1 MDRIFEALASTARRQ
16 ILAYLSAGEL
26 SAGELA
32 ERFDFSKP
40 ALSSHLR
47 ILEEAGL
54 IEREKRGQFVYFRQ
68 VPDRLANTLFSWAV
82 LLGADDRHLRFRSSV
97 RVQRRS
103 DGHVEI
109 SLGSRVQTLNAFGSM
124 YMALIDAGHRHYV
137 APALLRRAVEHAL
150 APELANVGDPAAHP
164 ANC

>member
-47 ILEEAGL
+47 ILEDAGL

-68 VPDRLANTLFSWAV
+68 VPDRLANTLFSWAAEV
-82 LLGADDRHLRFRSSV
+82 CPVDGPLKREARA
-97 RVQRRS
+97 RRKS
-103 DGHVEI
+103 
-109 SLGSRVQTLNAFGSM
+109 
-124 YMALIDAGHRHYV
+124 
-137 APALLRRAVEHAL
+137 PAR
-150 APELANVGDPAAHP
+150 
-164 ANC
+164 

>member
-47 ILEEAGL
+47 ILEDAGL

-68 VPDRLANTLFSWAV
+68 VPDRLANTLFSWAAEV
-82 LLGADDRHLRFRSSV
+82 CPVGGLLKREARA
-97 RVQRRS
+97 RRK
-103 DGHVEI
+103 
-109 SLGSRVQTLNAFGSM
+109 T
-124 YMALIDAGHRHYV
+124 
-137 APALLRRAVEHAL
+137 PAR
-150 APELANVGDPAAHP
+150 
-164 ANC
+164 

>member
-68 VPDRLANTLFSWAV
+68 VPDRLANTLFSWAAEV
-82 LLGADDRHLRFRSSV
+82 CPVGGPLKREARARRKSSA
-97 RVQRRS
+97 R
-103 DGHVEI
+103 
-109 SLGSRVQTLNAFGSM
+109 
-124 YMALIDAGHRHYV
+124 
-137 APALLRRAVEHAL
+137 
-150 APELANVGDPAAHP
+150 
-164 ANC
+164 

>member
-1 MDRIFEALASTARRQ
+1 MAMDRIFEALASTARRQ

-68 VPDRLANTLFSWAV
+68 VPDRLANTLFSWAAEV
-82 LLGADDRHLRFRSSV
+82 CPVGGPLKREARA
-97 RVQRRS
+97 RRKS
-103 DGHVEI
+103 
-109 SLGSRVQTLNAFGSM
+109 
-124 YMALIDAGHRHYV
+124 
-137 APALLRRAVEHAL
+137 PAR
-150 APELANVGDPAAHP
+150 
-164 ANC
+164 

>member
-68 VPDRLANTLFSWAV
+68 VPDRLANTLFSWAAEV
-82 LLGADDRHLRFRSSV
+82 CPVGGPLTREARA
-97 RVQRRS
+97 RRK
-103 DGHVEI
+103 
-109 SLGSRVQTLNAFGSM
+109 
-124 YMALIDAGHRHYV
+124 
-137 APALLRRAVEHAL
+137 APAR
-150 APELANVGDPAAHP
+150 
-164 ANC
+164 